1 MSIAVI
7 LSAPNPSLVARLL
20 GHILSN
26 ISPNIPLRLPATGA
40 AVFLT
45 GLLVGDDEP
54 PYLLPF
60 FDGLVPVMLFLPA
73 GNVDDVLP
81 ILEVGD

>member
-1 MSIAVI
+1 MPVI

-26 ISPNIPLRLPATGA
+26 ISPNIPLKLPATGA
-40 AVFLT
+40 AYFFV
-45 GLLVGDDEP
+45 GLFEGDAPP

-60 FDGLVPVMLFLPA
+60 LDGLVPVILFLPA
-73 GNVDDVLP
+73 GVVDAVPTLV
-81 ILEVGD
+81 VGD

>member
-1 MSIAVI
+1 MPVI

-40 AVFLT
+40 AYFFV
-45 GLLVGDDEP
+45 GLLDGDAP

-73 GNVDDVLP
+73 GVVDVDPTLV
-81 ILEVGD
+81 VGD